1 MPAEGVRA
9 GRVRSGRLLA
19 AALIGISVGWGDVG
33 AASEIVAAPIK
44 ATSIATFRPGS
55 TDTRFG
61 SLEFLGGLEL
71 SSSERLFGAW
81 SSIRLTD
88 GGTKFIGVLD
98 TGHWLTGSINRGADG
113 RLAGLDDVTI
123 APMLD
128 AAGRSSAPKRTVD
141 AESLALRGDE
151 AFVGFEQIHRVTGY
165 SPLSTIETSRPF
177 RFALPLP
184 FPVGRLRSN
193 GGIETL
199 AAAPQDGPLKGGLVA
214 IAEKSLDSDG
224 NLFAGILDGP
234 LKGGF
239 RIVPYDGFDVTDGDF
254 LPDGDLLLLE
264 RRFTIATG
272 VAMRLRRIDGS
283 GLKPG
288 AVVDGE
294 VILEA
299 NGSLQIDNME
309 GLDTFV
315 AADGSTH
322 VILVSDDN
330 HSILQ
335 RTVMLEF
342 RLVE

>member
-1 MPAEGVRA
+1 MLADRVGA
-9 GRVRSGRLLA
+9 GGLRSGRLLA
-19 AALIGISVGWGDVG
+19 AALIGISVAWGDVG
-33 AASEIVAAPIK
+33 AAGEIVAAPMDARPI
-44 ATSIATFRPGS
+44 TSFLPGS
-55 TDTRFG
+55 GDTRFG
-61 SLEFLGGLEL
+61 AFEFLGGLEL

-88 GGTKFIGVLD
+88 DGRKFIGVLD
-98 TGHWLTGSINRGADG
+98 TGHWLTGSIKRDPSG

-151 AFVGFEQIHRVTGY
+151 AFVGFEQVHRVTGY
-165 SPLSTIETSRPF
+165 SPLSTIETARPF
-177 RFALPLP
+177 LRALPLP
-184 FPVGRLRSN
+184 FPAGRLRGN

-199 AAAPQDGPLKGGLVA
+199 AVASQDGPLKGGLVA
-214 IAEKSLDSDG
+214 IAEKSVDSDG

-239 RIVPYDGFDVTDGDF
+239 RVVPHDGFDVTDGDF
-254 LPDGDLLLLE
+254 LPDGDMLLLE

-272 VAMRLRRIDGS
+272 VAMRLRRIEAAS
-283 GLKPG
+283 LKPG

-294 VILEA
+294 IILEA
-299 NGSLQIDNME
+299 NGSAEIDNME

-342 RLVE
+342 RLVD